1 MTACF
6 GLKSVFVQEDALL
19 SSKVPSLLF
28 AVNIWTISRFTQKRS
43 NPGPYRVFWHDI
55 TAATLVYQTNPVG
68 VELFSYVNT
77 FCSNKFARGSPCD
90 WQRSTILYQ
99 KCSSSGKL
107 VIFLL
112 VSSCYCFG
120 VKGIVYLVCSVV
132 LSKDIKPFMGNL
144 TRAASRPYYTSVGWS
159 TTHISET
166 CENKDH
172 LINLQIIFADLSHML
187 KPWWEN
193 KMNK

>member
-43 NPGPYRVFWHDI
+43 NPGPYRVVWHDI

-144 TRAASRPYYTSVGWS
+144 TSCFPTLLYTRRVVYHA
-159 TTHISET
+159 HIR
-166 CENKDH
+166 
-172 LINLQIIFADLSHML
+172 NLREQGSFDKFADYFADLSHML